1 MKGLSFTLT
10 REVVREDLKGDRVFA
25 RKTQGDVQSW
35 QIVEEAKVGSPY
47 WPQTPSLL

>member
-10 REVVREDLKGDRVFA
+10 REVVREDLKGDRVSA
-25 RKTQGDVQSW
+25 RKIQGDVQSW
-35 QIVEEAKVGSPY
+35 QIAEEAKVGSPY